1 MQKNRLRFAPSPT
14 GALHI
19 GGVRTAL
26 YNYLLAR
33 KFRGTFILRIE
44 DTDQNRY
51 VPGAEDYIIEALEW
65 CGIIPDEGPGFGGEY
80 GPYRQSDR
88 KAIYVKYAE
97 ELIQSGNA
105 YYAFDT
111 PEELD
116 AKRAREA
123 EEDHSVW
130 KYDSHTRMNMRN
142 SLTLSPEEVES
153 LLADGTPYTVRL
165 KVQPNKEVV
174 IQDQVRGEVIFQTN
188 ELDDKVM
195 LKADG
200 MPTYHLANIIDDHLM
215 KITHV
220 IRGEEWLSS
229 TAHHVLLYRALG
241 WEESMPE
248 FAHLPLILK
257 PAPENFINKNNR
269 ADLAAKFTN
278 DLLEKYP
285 DVPGLKPSAALNTIT
300 QLFQDKASLNAR
312 LKVKEK
318 EPEDKKVL
326 KTYLKDSLYGKLS
339 KRDGDRL
346 GMPVFPLSWEGEEES
361 DSFLGFR
368 EAGFLPEAV
377 INFMAF
383 LGWNPGTEQEIF
395 SLEEL
400 IAAFD
405 LEKISK
411 SGARF
416 DYDKARWYNQQYL
429 LQMPEEQLPALVGP
443 LIKAH
448 GHQPSEDYLRGFCAL
463 MKERAVLL
471 TDFWTSGYYFFE
483 PVREYDDTNI
493 RKRYKSER
501 RPLFENF
508 VQQLGELPN
517 FDAVHTKEA
526 AQDFMAANELKF
538 GDVLPI
544 LRLGLAGTTHGP
556 DVFQMMELMGK
567 EMVVERMNSGLAY
580 FEKVHAGAE

>member
-1 MQKNRLRFAPSPT
+1 MQNIRLRFAPSPT

-33 KFRGTFILRIE
+33 KFNGTFILRIE
-44 DTDQNRY
+44 DTDQTRY
-51 VPGAEDYIIEALEW
+51 VPGAEDYIVEALQW
-65 CGIIPDEGPGFGGEY
+65 CGIVPDEGPGFGGEF

-88 KAIYVKYAE
+88 KDIYTKYAA
-97 ELIQSGNA
+97 ELVASGNA

-116 AKRAREA
+116 AKRAQSA
-123 EEDHSVW
+123 EGDHSVW
-130 KYDSHTRMNMRN
+130 KYDSHTRLSMRN
-142 SLTLSPEEVES
+142 SLTLEAAEVEQ
-153 LLADGTPYTVRL
+153 LLASGTPYTIRL
-165 KVQPNKEVV
+165 KVPANEEVI
-174 IQDQVRGEVIFQTN
+174 IQDRVRGEVIFQTN

-215 KITHV
+215 EITHV

-229 TAHHVLLYRALG
+229 TAHHVLLYRSFG

-257 PAPENFINKNNR
+257 PAPESFINKNN
-269 ADLAAKFTN
+269 LAELAERFTG
-278 DLLEKYP
+278 DLLQKYA
-285 DVPGLKPSAALNTIT
+285 DVPGLKADNVLKTIT
-300 QLFQDKASLNAR
+300 QLFQDKASLGSR
-312 LKVKEK
+312 LKVKDK
-318 EPEDKKVL
+318 EPEDRKVL

-346 GMPVFPLSWEGEEES
+346 GMPVFPLSWAGESEA

-368 EAGFLPEAV
+368 EAGFLPAAV
-377 INFMAF
+377 VNFLAF

-400 IAAFD
+400 IQAFD

-416 DYDKARWYNQQYL
+416 DYDKSRWYNQQYL
-429 LQMPEEQLPALVGP
+429 LQMPEEELPALVRP
-443 LIKAH
+443 VIEAQ
-448 GHQPSEDYLRGFCAL
+448 GHQPEATYLQGFCEL

-471 TDFWTSGYYFFE
+471 TDFWTGGYYFFE
-483 PVREYDDTNI
+483 AINDYDDVNI
-493 RKRYKSER
+493 RKRYKPER

-508 VQQLGELPN
+508 FRQLGELSN
-517 FDAVHTKEA
+517 FDAEQTKEA
-526 AQDFMAANELKF
+526 AHRFMEENSLKF

-544 LRLGLAGTTHGP
+544 LRLGLAGTMQGP
-556 DVFQMMELMGK
+556 DVFRMMELMGK
-567 EMVVERMNSGLAY
+567 ETVVNRLNESLDY
-580 FEKVHAGAE
+580 FDTVMG

>member
-1 MQKNRLRFAPSPT
+1 MQNIRLRFAPSPT

-33 KFRGTFILRIE
+33 KYNGTFILRIE
-44 DTDQNRY
+44 DTDQTRY
-51 VPGAEDYIIEALEW
+51 VPGAEEYIIEALQW
-65 CGIIPDEGPGFGGEY
+65 CGIAPDEGPGFGGEY

-88 KAIYVKYAE
+88 KAIYTKYAD
-97 ELIQSGNA
+97 ELIQSDYA

-116 AKRAREA
+116 AQRAGAADA
-123 EEDHSVW
+123 EHSAW
-130 KYDSHTRMNMRN
+130 KYDAHTRMNMRN
-142 SLTLSPEEVES
+142 SLTLPEAEVQQ
-153 LLADGTPYTVRL
+153 LLADGTPYTIRL
-165 KVQPNKEVV
+165 KVPANEEV
-174 IQDQVRGEVIFQTN
+174 IITDRVRGEVIFQTN

-215 KITHV
+215 QITHV

-229 TAHHVLLYRALG
+229 TAHHVLLYRAFG
-241 WEESMPE
+241 WEDSMPE

-257 PAPENFINKNNR
+257 PAPESFINKNNLSE
-269 ADLAAKFTN
+269 LAERFTH
-278 DLLEKYP
+278 DLLRKHD
-285 DVPGLKPSAALNTIT
+285 DVPGLEKAKALNTIT
-300 QLFQDKASLNAR
+300 QLFQDKKSLNNR
-312 LKVKEK
+312 LKINEK
-318 EPEDKKVL
+318 EPEDRKVL
-326 KTYLKDSLYGKLS
+326 KAYLKDSLYGKLS

-346 GMPVFPLSWEGEEES
+346 GMPVFPLSWEGETGA

-368 EAGFLPEAV
+368 EAGFLPAAV
-377 INFMAF
+377 VNFLAF

-395 SLEEL
+395 DLPAL
-400 IAAFD
+400 IETFD

-429 LQMPEEQLPALVGP
+429 LQMPEAELPALVRP
-443 LIKAH
+443 LIEAH
-448 GHQPSEDYLRGFCAL
+448 GPRPAEDYLLGFCRL

-471 TDFWTSGYYFFE
+471 TDFWSGGSYFFE
-483 PVREYDDTNI
+483 PVRDYDEANI
-493 RKRYKSER
+493 RKRYQPER

-508 VQQLGELPN
+508 IDQLNDLAN
-517 FDAVHTKEA
+517 FDAAGTKAVTEG
-526 AQDFMAANELKF
+526 FMTEHDLKF
-538 GDVLPI
+538 GDVLPV
-544 LRLGLAGTTHGP
+544 LRLALAGTTHGP
-556 DVFQMMELMGK
+556 DAFQMMELMGK
-567 EMVVERMNSGLAY
+567 EMVVDRMRKGLDY
-580 FEKVHAGAE
+580 FDRIHAN